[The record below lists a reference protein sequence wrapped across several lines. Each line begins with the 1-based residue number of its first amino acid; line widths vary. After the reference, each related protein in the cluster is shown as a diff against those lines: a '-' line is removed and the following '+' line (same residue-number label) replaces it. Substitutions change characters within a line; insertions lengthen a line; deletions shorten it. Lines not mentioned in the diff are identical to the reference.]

1 MSGYANSIV
10 LQHLE
15 QALRDLLSGR
25 GSLTEAV
32 RDVVQW
38 ARSNHGLDDEFFRIF
53 VGVDSDTDRF
63 PLGAV
68 RDKWSEGALREV
80 DAERLAAENHYR
92 ELVMDSS
99 RLLLEAVV
107 AIRPRATYTDPRL
120 G

>member
-10 LQHLE
+10 LKHLE

-25 GSLTEAV
+25 GSLTEGV
-32 RDVVQW
+32 REVVRW
-38 ARSNHGLDDEFFRIF
+38 AHSNHGLDGELFRIF

-63 PLGAV
+63 PLGEV
-68 RDKWSEGALREV
+68 REKWSESALLEV
-80 DAERLAAENHYR
+80 DAERLAAEDHYR

-99 RLLLEAVV
+99 RSLLEVVV